1 MRFALSVTLVMLAAG
16 MPQARALEL
25 DWSGQFR
32 SEFNWILNYNLDSDN
47 NGGYDATRFGAG
59 GYYIPGGGS
68 KNSEFHSLFLRLKP
82 KVVVNDNISIKSEL
96 WVGDP
101 IFGFY
106 GNAAPNTADQR
117 YHNSTYSR
125 GSVITAQRFWGEYG
139 TDFGTLQFGRAPL
152 HYGLGV
158 VWNSGDGVWDKYQS
172 TGDVVRL
179 VAKFGSFTVVPAFI
193 TYSEGNSIGG
203 SVNCDTTGGPFGC
216 TPTGGTGALNDY
228 SLQLKY
234 ENQDEDFEGGL
245 NFIRRI
251 AGASQ
256 DSAGYKGPQGGIW
269 DPTSAPAV
277 TPSVLGMNY
286 NTWDIYARKRLGK
299 LSLGGELPIVTGDVG
314 GTEYSALAFAAE
326 ADYKASESWEF
337 HLRGGHAPGQP
348 NGALLKYR
356 AFYFHPSYQLGNIMF
371 HYQFANFAGPATQNN
386 PAVGAQGLRSP
397 YDNPIVNADYL
408 AAGAIASTEKWKFN
422 LGFVYAKAGEA
433 AVAGQPFFNHWYRR
447 TFTANF
453 NQGTSLGFETDWG
466 AAFQYDEYFQFR
478 LDMGLWFPGDFY
490 KFSNTAV
497 ENATSTVFATSA
509 KIGVSF

>member
-1 MRFALSVTLVMLAAG
+1 MRFAAFFTLALLVG
-16 MPQARALEL
+16 MSLPRAQALEL

-47 NGGYDATRFGAG
+47 NGSYDDTRFKAG
-59 GYYIPGGGS
+59 GYYIPGGGA
-68 KNSEFHSLFLRLKP
+68 KNAEFHSLFLRLKP
-82 KVVVNDNISIKSEL
+82 KVVVNDNIAIKSEL

-106 GNAAPNTADQR
+106 GNAAPSTADQR
-117 YHNSTYSR
+117 YHNSTFSR
-125 GSVITAQRFWGEYG
+125 GSVITAQRFWGEYN

-152 HYGLGV
+152 HYGLGI

-179 VAKFGSFTVVPAFI
+179 VAKFGSFTFVPAFI

-203 SVNCDTTGGPFGC
+203 SCAAGGSVAYGC

-256 DSAGYKGPQGGIW
+256 DTSGYKGPQNGIF
-269 DPTSAPAV
+269 DPATSTTP
-277 TPSVLGMNY
+277 PSVLGMNY
-286 NTWDIYARKRLGK
+286 NTWDIYARKRMGK
-299 LSLGGELPIVTGDVG
+299 LTVAGELPIVTGDVG
-314 GTEYSALAFAAE
+314 GTPYSALAFAAE
-326 ADYKASESWEF
+326 AGYKASESWEF
-337 HLRGGHAPGQP
+337 QLRGGHAPGQT
-348 NGALLKYR
+348 NGTFQNYR
-356 AFYFHPSYQLGNIMF
+356 AFYFHPAYQIGNIMF

-386 PAVGAQGLRSP
+386 PAVSSQGLRSP
-397 YDNPIVNADYL
+397 YDNPIVNANYL
-408 AAGAIASTEKWKFN
+408 AAGTVASTEKWKFN
-422 LGFVYAKAGEA
+422 LGFVYAKAAET
-433 AVAGQPFFNHWYRR
+433 AVAGQTFFNHWHRR
-447 TFTANF
+447 FFTATGS
-453 NQGTSLGFETDWG
+453 QGNSLGFEADWG

-478 LDMGLWFPGDFY
+478 MDMGLWFPGDFY
-490 KFSNTAV
+490 KFSNVAGV
-497 ENATSTVFATSA
+497 DNATSTVFATTA